1 MFKFG
6 NLLSLPD
13 LQSWF
18 RWQNCSLPLPRT
30 RIPNPE
36 ILRSKHEDA
45 ARVKRSAPCAV
56 GQWALLQEVTI
67 GTGLN
72 VPWSDIHIIVPIRSW
87 NLVNSPWVI
96 SNWFRHR
103 PETKKTNRVH
113 GEHCEESSQCWDTLG
128 FPGWPLGLCLCPS
141 FPHKRSSHV
150 AGWFRLP
157 YWWKSGAGQ
166 DTGYPLHCEWNDQ
179 IIKQCND
186 DFRE

>member
-103 PETKKTNRVH
+103 PETKKQTECMENIVKNLPNAETLWASQVDHLASASARLSHIREAAMWRADSVSH
-113 GEHCEESSQCWDTLG
+113 IGENQVRARILAIHFTANET
-128 FPGWPLGLCLCPS
+128 
-141 FPHKRSSHV
+141 
-150 AGWFRLP
+150 
-157 YWWKSGAGQ
+157 
-166 DTGYPLHCEWNDQ
+166 
-179 IIKQCND
+179 IK
-186 DFRE
+186 